1 MNRFTHLNATS
12 VDEAVSI
19 LHRYGNK
26 ASPIA
31 GGTDLLGK
39 LKDECMPTYPE
50 AVVNLKTI
58 PGLDFIQHEGNTL
71 KIGALTRLADIAADP
86 VIHRQYT
93 ALAESARRTASPH
106 LREMGTLGGNLC
118 QDIRCWYYR
127 NPNNRFPCLRK
138 SGGAC
143 YALDGDDRYHSIFGG
158 SVENGCIAVHTSDTA
173 PALIALDAQIQTS
186 KRIIN
191 ARNFFCVGESKTT
204 VLDYDEI
211 VTEILVPQP
220 SGKSAFDKF
229 ALRKAIDFP
238 IVNGAAMIAV
248 TDGIVSAASICLNAV
263 YIVPY
268 LATLAAQTLIGKPLE
283 EATAQAAGDAAV
295 SNAKPCHRN
304 HFMVEIA
311 RALVKK
317 IVLACQE

>member
-1 MNRFTHLNATS
+1 MNKFTHINATS

-19 LHRYGNK
+19 LRRYGNR
-26 ASPIA
+26 ASLIA

-58 PGLDFIQHEGNTL
+58 PGLDFIRHEDNTL
-71 KIGALTRLADIAADP
+71 KIGALTSLADIASNP
-86 VIHRQYT
+86 IVQNQYT
-93 ALAESARRTASPH
+93 ALAEAARRTASTH

-127 NPNNRFPCLRK
+127 SPNNRFPCLRK

-158 SVENGCIAVHTSDTA
+158 SVENGCIAVHPSDTA
-173 PALIALDAQIQTS
+173 PALIALDARIQTS
-186 KRIIN
+186 KRIVN
-191 ARNFFCVGESKTT
+191 ARHFFRVDECKTT
-204 VLDYDEI
+204 ILDDDEI
-211 VTEILVPQP
+211 VTEIHVPLP
-220 SGKSAFDKF
+220 PGKSAFAKF

-248 TDGIVSAASICLNAV
+248 TDGIVSAATICLNAV
-263 YIVPY
+263 YIIPY
-268 LATLAAQTLIGKPLE
+268 LATLAAQTMLTKPLDE
-283 EATAQAAGDAAV
+283 VTAQAAADAAV
-295 SNAKPCHRN
+295 SCARPRHQNQY
-304 HFMVEIA
+304 MVEIA

-317 IVLACQE
+317 IILACQL